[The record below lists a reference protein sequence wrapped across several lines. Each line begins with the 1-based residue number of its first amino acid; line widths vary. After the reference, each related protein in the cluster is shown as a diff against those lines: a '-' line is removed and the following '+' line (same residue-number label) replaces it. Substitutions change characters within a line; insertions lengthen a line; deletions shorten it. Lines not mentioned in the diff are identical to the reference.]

1 MAPNIDEQ
9 IQSEIL
15 SILFKAHRNPKGR
28 YRNVTFSILQRD
40 VRNTIECE
48 QEDVLR
54 ELRYL
59 MEKRLVKVKKER
71 YPASRIGNFKRLAGF
86 TEYYFLSGNA
96 IDMLQSPGKYSNM
109 GYMLANHK
117 LKVLTKDSGYK
128 SGPEYRGD
136 FQPITCFLPVD
147 AQVAVGD
154 RIQHIDHDGRVI
166 QEKVVGRVD
175 LYKENTPID
184 HIEVKWLDENTRQGG
199 TTVNISGSP
208 IMAPVTVGSGNYVI
222 SYNVSS
228 DTGKILQMIQE
239 KSSLDEAQ
247 KKELSKLVNAELPKL
262 LDEPDV
268 KATQPFLEK
277 IKSLGQTWLVPTIT
291 QMVATY
297 FQHQLGINQ

>member
-9 IQSEIL
+9 IQNEIL

-40 VRNTIECE
+40 VRNTIECK

-59 MEKRLVKVKKER
+59 MEKRLIKVKKER
-71 YPASRIGNFKRLAGF
+71 YLASSIGNFKRPGGF
-86 TEYYFLSGNA
+86 TEYYSLSGNA

-109 GYMLANHK
+109 GYMLTNHK
-117 LKVLTKDSGYK
+117 LKVLTKDSGFK

-136 FQPITCFLPVD
+136 FQPKTGFLPVD
-147 AQVAVGD
+147 AQIAVGD
-154 RIQHIDHDGRVI
+154 KIQHIDQDGRI
-166 QEKVVGRVD
+166 LQEKVVGRVD
-175 LYKENTPID
+175 LYKENTSID
-184 HIEVKWLDENTRQGG
+184 HIEVKWLDETARQGG

-239 KSSLDEAQ
+239 SSLDEAQ
-247 KKELSKLVNAELPKL
+247 KKELGELVNAELPKL
-262 LDEPDV
+262 LEEPDV